1 MCLVVFLV
9 VLIIDYV
16 KNNNGKL
23 IEIWE
28 SCLLN
33 R

>member
-23 IEIWE
+23 LKYGKVV
-28 SCLLN
+28 C
-33 R
+33 